1 MTTPLKIA
9 IAGLGTVGMGTI
21 EILRANSQTLK
32 RRAQRPF
39 EVVAVSARDRGRD
52 RGADISNFCWYD
64 DPVKMATEVDCDV
77 VLELIGGGGGIA
89 KSVCENAIAK
99 GRHIVTANKA
109 LLALHGT
116 ELARASESAGVA
128 FCYEAAVAG
137 GIPVIKTLRESL
149 SGNSVSRIQ
158 GILNGTCN
166 FILSSM
172 RSSGSAFGEV
182 LAEAQKLGYAESDPS
197 LDIDGV
203 DAAHKLAI
211 LSSIAFGTEL
221 DFEGVH
227 VEGIRSISAEDIA
240 FADELGFRI
249 KLLGIAEKTPEG
261 IRQRV
266 HPAMVPISAPISAIE
281 GVLNGVSIE
290 GDFVGPVMLEGAGA
304 GGGPTAS
311 AVVADLVDIACNRI
325 LPLLGVSSSY
335 LTRPAINPME
345 DHKGA
350 YFIRM
355 MVYDRPGV
363 LADISA
369 TLRDHD
375 ISIEGVI
382 QRKRSAT
389 EAVPV
394 VVTVHETTERSMNA
408 AMKKIAGIEAIQ
420 SPIQAIR
427 IEQN

>member
-1 MTTPLKIA
+1 MTAPLRIA
-9 IAGLGTVGMGTI
+9 VAGLGTVGMGTI
-21 EILRANSQTLK
+21 EILRANRQILA
-32 RRAQRPF
+32 RRAQRPL
-39 EVVAVSARDRGRD
+39 EVVAVSARDQGRD

-64 DPVKMATEVDCDV
+64 DPVKMAAEVECDV
-77 VLELIGGGGGIA
+77 VLELIGGSGDIA
-89 KSVCENAIAK
+89 KNVCKSAIAK

-116 ELARASESAGVA
+116 ELAKYSESAGVA

-149 SGNSVSRIQ
+149 ASNSVSRIQ

-172 RSSGSAFGEV
+172 RTTGSAFGEV
-182 LAEAQKLGYAESDPS
+182 LEEAQKLGYAESDPS
-197 LDIDGV
+197 LDIDGI

-249 KLLGIAEKTPEG
+249 KLLGIAEKTRAG

-290 GDFVGPVMLEGAGA
+290 GDFVGPVTLEGAGA

-311 AVVADLVDIACNRI
+311 AVVADLVDIARGRI
-325 LPLLGVSSSY
+325 IPLLGISSNY
-335 LTRPAINPME
+335 LTRSTIDPME

-382 QRKRSAT
+382 QRMRSAT

-408 AMKKIAGIEAIQ
+408 AMKKISEIKAIQ
-420 SPIQAIR
+420 PPIQAIR
-427 IEQN
+427 IERS